1 MKLSEVFSLLDDPP
15 EPRRPR
21 HSSQPDYAL
30 CRDYQPGVSLLDR
43 PAMVQNGWIP
53 PKDRG
58 QPSAQEQFKI
68 NHLRPLPD
76 NVTETLD
83 IVADRLATPGL

>member
-21 HSSQPDYAL
+21 HQSPDYTL
-30 CRDYQPGVSLLDR
+30 CKDYQPGVSLLDR
-43 PAMVQNGWIP
+43 PAMVQDGWVP
-53 PKDRG
+53 SENRG
-58 QPSAQEQFKI
+58 RPSVQEQFKSEQM
-68 NHLRPLPD
+68 RPLPE
-76 NVTETLD
+76 NVTEALD